1 MSNNIEDIYIG
12 DNYKTPKKK
21 GGKIIL
27 FFILIVFMILI
38 TIYGVNWYFNNYK
51 TTNTKQ
57 LFFTHLS
64 NSNLKSITNENI
76 YKELSNKI
84 LSSNYKINS
93 KLNFST
99 NVENEYLEGLDI
111 SKFSFNLDSQNDA
124 INSKK
129 YSELGINYSGNE
141 VLRVKLLTN
150 KDSIGIASDEIVN
163 KYVGIHYNK
172 IKEVLGIDLN
182 QEKIDN
188 VFNIKNND
196 LTNQEKE
203 EFFSNI
209 ISKISNI
216 IPEENFTI
224 KDNIAI
230 NKNGESI
237 PVTGY
242 NLSLSQQELNN
253 ILVESLKDIKNN
265 EEILNKFVNTANNQ
279 NIKIQT
285 NTITSEVEENI
296 NNQKINDQE
305 LNNQEINNQEINNQE
320 INNQEINNQ
329 EINNSEIEIN
339 VQNSTNLEPIQA
351 ETNNFNETQV
361 IEESEETELQNE
373 EITEPDENIPELE
386 LMHSTNLENVEEDD
400 INKELEKI
408 NESYEYVELIKLL
421 FGMKINK
428 NLDKIQEILDSCI
441 NQVKDATG
449 NGITITVY
457 VSTEKTEKIS
467 IVLPNENSIDLEVLK
482 KSDLDNKI
490 KLTYLYKG
498 NNALLNLA
506 NMSDEI
512 YSRENNIREN
522 EINSDQTNGISIE
535 IDKANNDSNT
545 SLDITYNIIE
555 NEKINKKIKITSEFE
570 GSVSS
575 NFIENSTIV
584 TVSTSENESK
594 LVSEANI
601 KFSENTEIPDLVED
615 NCLFLETLNE
625 EDYNLT
631 IQAIKDKIKLVW
643 DYKKDQFNFIDTNNR
658 TSSIIKK

>member
-320 INNQEINNQ
+320 
-329 EINNSEIEIN
+329 
-339 VQNSTNLEPIQA
+339 
-351 ETNNFNETQV
+351 TNNFNETQV

-428 NLDKIQEILDSCI
+428 NLDEIQEILDSCI

>member
-320 INNQEINNQ
+320 INN
-329 EINNSEIEIN
+329 SEIEIN

-428 NLDKIQEILDSCI
+428 NLDEIQEILDSCI

>member
-57 LFFTHLS
+57 LLFTHLS

-428 NLDKIQEILDSCI
+428 NLDEIQEILDSCI

>member
-1 MSNNIEDIYIG
+1 MLVYI
-12 DNYKTPKKK
+12 
-21 GGKIIL
+21 II
-27 FFILIVFMILI
+27 
-38 TIYGVNWYFNNYK
+38 K
-51 TTNTKQ
+51 
-57 LFFTHLS
+57 
-64 NSNLKSITNENI
+64 LKN
-76 YKELSNKI
+76 
-84 LSSNYKINS
+84 
-93 KLNFST
+93 
-99 NVENEYLEGLDI
+99 
-111 SKFSFNLDSQNDA
+111 
-124 INSKK
+124 
-129 YSELGINYSGNE
+129 
-141 VLRVKLLTN
+141 
-150 KDSIGIASDEIVN
+150 
-163 KYVGIHYNK
+163 
-172 IKEVLGIDLN
+172 LN

-428 NLDKIQEILDSCI
+428 NLDEIQEILDSCI

>member
-320 INNQEINNQ
+320 INNQEINN
-329 EINNSEIEIN
+329 SEIEIN

-428 NLDKIQEILDSCI
+428 NLDEIQEILDSCI

>member
-428 NLDKIQEILDSCI
+428 NLDEIQEILDSCI